1 MAQVKALIGNIKGPA
16 GEKGKDG
23 SENQIYS
30 YDETP
35 IGTWVNGKP
44 LYRKIIKTS
53 VNQGVQK
60 IYDVSNMN
68 LDDIIRMDGS
78 ISQSVGSIV
87 HIPYGTGSNDFA
99 VIYYPKSSNQIEI
112 NTTRA
117 GIVNI
122 ILEYTKTTDTA
133 IT

>member
-1 MAQVKALIGNIKGPA
+1 MAQVKALIGNIRGQA
-16 GEKGKDG
+16 GKDG

-44 LYRKIIKTS
+44 LYRKIIKAS
-53 VNQGVQK
+53 VNQGKQEV
-60 IYDVSNMN
+60 YDVSDMN
-68 LDDIIRMDGS
+68 LDEVINIRGG
-78 ISQSVGSIV
+78 ISQSVGSFV
-87 HIPYGTGSNDFA
+87 PIPYYTNSSDFT
-99 VIYYPKSSNQIEI
+99 VVYYPKSSNYIKV
-112 NTTRA
+112 NTSTN

-133 IT
+133 TT

>member
-1 MAQVKALIGNIKGPA
+1 MAQVKALIGNIKG
-16 GEKGKDG
+16 KDGKDG

-30 YDETP
+30 TEEQV
-35 IGTWVNGKP
+35 IGKWIDGKP
-44 LYRKIIKTS
+44 LYRKIIETS

-68 LDDIIRMDGS
+68 LDDIIRMNGS
-78 ISQSVGSIV
+78 ISQSGGSIV
-87 HIPYGTGSNDFA
+87 PIPYGTSSNDFA
-99 VIYYPKSSNQIEI
+99 VVYYPKSSNQIEV
-112 NTTRA
+112 NTSRA

-133 IT
+133 TT

>member
-16 GEKGKDG
+16 GKDG

-30 YDETP
+30 TDETV
-35 IGTWVNGKP
+35 IGTWINGKP

-53 VNQGVQK
+53 VKQGVQK

-68 LDDIIRMDGS
+68 LDDIICMNGS
-78 ISQSVGSIV
+78 LSQSEGSIV
-87 HIPYGTGSNDFA
+87 HIPYGTSSNDFA
-99 VIYYPKSSNQIEI
+99 VVYYPKSSNQIEI
-112 NTTRA
+112 NTSRA

-133 IT
+133 TT

>member
-1 MAQVKALIGNIKGPA
+1 MAQVKALIGNIKGKP
-16 GEKGKDG
+16 GKDG

-87 HIPYGTGSNDFA
+87 PIPYYTNSNDFT
-99 VIYYPKSSNQIEI
+99 VVYYPKSSNQIEI

-133 IT
+133 TT

>member
-16 GEKGKDG
+16 GKDG

-30 YDETP
+30 TNETV
-35 IGTWVNGKP
+35 IGTWIDGKP

-53 VNQGVQK
+53 VKQGVQK

-68 LDDIIRMDGS
+68 LDDIIRMNGS
-78 ISQSVGSIV
+78 ISQSEGSIV
-87 HIPYGTGSNDFA
+87 HIPYGTSSNDFA
-99 VIYYPKSSNQIEI
+99 VVYYPKSSNQIEV
-112 NTTRA
+112 NTSSA

-133 IT
+133 TT